1 MKKILL
7 FTMSLLMIVSL
18 VACTSDKNIDTSKD
32 DVTIENNDSTTNK
45 EPTNNESKNS
55 ITYSNMNDIKTIM
68 EENEGYVI
76 IDVRTEEEYVEG
88 HIPGAI
94 NIDNE
99 SIVGVEPEELPDK
112 NQLILIYCRSGNRS
126 KQAAEK
132 LANMGYTNIIEFGGI
147 IDWDGEI
154 VTGSLPNTLLLQFRL
169 PMPDVLTYKYKLP
182 KLGKNWVQHPTTWR

>member
-1 MKKILL
+1 M
-7 FTMSLLMIVSL
+7 
-18 VACTSDKNIDTSKD
+18 VACVNHT
-32 DVTIENNDSTTNK
+32 EPNDSSTTESISGNTSSENQETES
-45 EPTNNESKNS
+45 EPEP
-55 ITYSNMNDIKTIM
+55 IIYSNMTDIKSIM
-68 EENEGYVI
+68 ESNENYII
-76 IDVRTEEEYVEG
+76 IDVRTFEEYCEG

-94 NIDNE
+94 NIPNE
-99 SIVGVEPEELPDK
+99 DIVGVPPEILADK

-182 KLGKNWVQHPTTWR
+182 KLGKN